1 MGMNHD
7 SFKSWLDAYGRAWES
22 RDPQAATEIFAEN
35 ATYQEVPFDE
45 PMRGR
50 DAIHDYWAKNVGEQD
65 EVRFSYEILAT
76 TEDKGIARWWTSFV
90 DIASKANV
98 KLDGIFV
105 VSFDGEDR
113 CQVFQEWWHATG
125 EQS

>member
-1 MGMNHD
+1 MNHD
-7 SFKSWLDAYGRAWES
+7 TFQSWLDAYGRAWEAQ
-22 RDPQAATEIFAEN
+22 DPEAAAALFTED

-50 DAIHDYWAKNVGEQD
+50 AAIAEYWSTNVQAQD
-65 EVRFSYEILAT
+65 DIKFGYEILAT

-90 DIASKANV
+90 DVPSKARV

-105 VSFDGEDR
+105 VTLDTENR
-113 CQVFQEWWHATG
+113 CTVFQEWWHATG
-125 EQS
+125 EKAD